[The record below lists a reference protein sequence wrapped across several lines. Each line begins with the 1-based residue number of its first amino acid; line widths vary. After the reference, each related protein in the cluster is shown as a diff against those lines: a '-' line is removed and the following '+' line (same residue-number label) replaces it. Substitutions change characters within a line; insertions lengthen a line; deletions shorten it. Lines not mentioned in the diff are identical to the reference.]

1 MRFYDL
7 DIDVK
12 NYAKRIVDAGYKC
25 PADINSVS
33 DFVKGL
39 KTYNLYDTLIDFYLL
54 AGDQNAGSGST
65 VFSFKGNYN
74 GTMINSPLW
83 SPSYMIFNNASNP
96 YINHLPFPLYDSPN
110 FTILGVGKTLIT
122 GKGSWWNQ
130 SSDDGGDRTIWFAP
144 NGFYALCEY
153 QYGQFAP
160 NFYYQGT
167 RSALVS
173 QGFRFIS
180 YTVENNFTNSTA
192 SLKVYDNG
200 SIIGTT
206 NVSNFTQNSM
216 PISRIVYAS
225 RVTSINGFNGDGG
238 NNLLHFLGAYKR
250 PFTASEQV
258 NYYSIIK
265 STIGKRLNLV

>member
-7 DIDVK
+7 DNDVK
-12 NYAKRIVDAGYKC
+12 NYAKRIIDAGYKC
-25 PADINSVS
+25 PTDINSVS

-39 KTYNLYDTLIDFYLL
+39 KAYNLYDTLIDFYLL
-54 AGDQNAGSGST
+54 AGDQNAGSGTT

-74 GTMINSPLW
+74 GTMINNPVW
-83 SPSYMIFNNASNP
+83 SPSYMIFNNPSNP
-96 YINHLPFPLYDSPN
+96 YVNHPLFPLYDNPN
-110 FTILGVGKTLIT
+110 CTILGVGKTLIT
-122 GKGSWWNQ
+122 SYGSWWNQ
-130 SSDDGGDRTIWFAP
+130 SSDDSGDRAIWLQP
-144 NGFYALCEY
+144 NAFYTVCEY
-153 QYGQFAP
+153 QYGSV
-160 NFYYQGT
+160 FYQST

-180 YTVENNFTNSTA
+180 YTFENDFRYSTA

-200 SIIGTT
+200 SIVGTT
-206 NVSNFTQNSM
+206 NSSSFTQSNM
-216 PISRIVYAS
+216 PINRTVYTTKI
-225 RVTSINGFNGDGG
+225 TSINGYNGGA

-250 PFTASEQV
+250 SFSASEQV

>member
-25 PADINSVS
+25 PDDINSVS

-39 KTYNLYDTLIDFYLL
+39 KSYNLYDQLIDFYLL
-54 AGDQNAGSGST
+54 AGNQNAGTGST

-74 GTMINSPLW
+74 GTMINGPVW
-83 SPSYMIFNNASNP
+83 SPSYMIFNNPSNP
-96 YINHLPFPLYDSPN
+96 YVNHLPFPLYDSPN

-122 GKGSWWNQ
+122 RYGNWWCQ
-130 SSDDGGDRTIWFAP
+130 SSDDGADRAIWFQP
-144 NGFYALCEY
+144 NGFYFSSEY
-153 QYGQFAP
+153 QFGT
-160 NFYYQGT
+160 NLIYQAT
-167 RSALVS
+167 RSALDS

-180 YTVENNFTNSTA
+180 YTVENDFRNSTA

-200 SIIGTT
+200 SSVGTT

-216 PISRIVYAS
+216 PISRIVYVS

-238 NNLLHFLGAYKR
+238 KNLLHFLGAYKR

-258 NYYSIIK
+258 NYYRIIK
-265 STIGKRLNLV
+265 STIVKSFNLV